1 MTMIIPKRKKVG
13 DLMPTAYTGSG
24 LFSAL
29 NCPIWQYDFDPK
41 QLDIFFISNYG
52 EKWASPYLDHISGG
66 EILTAEKIS
75 EIANTIYSIYKSQW
89 EHLYKAYKAEYNPIH
104 NTDATEIETI
114 SKVGNE
120 TAQQSGS
127 SESSE
132 SSSSSSETSGGGTFD
147 NKRAGFNS
155 SQNVNDTSGSN
166 TNTAESDVSNSSS
179 AEIESSASNVV
190 NNTEDTERRHHKF
203 GNIGVM
209 TSAQLIGGEIEL
221 WRWNFIKGVM
231 QDISDTIALSIY

>member
-1 MTMIIPKRKKVG
+1 MIMPKRKKVG
-13 DLMPTAYTGSG
+13 DLMPTAYTGAG

-29 NCPIWQYDFDPK
+29 SCPIWQYDFDPK

-52 EKWASPYLDHISGG
+52 EKWASPYLR
-66 EILTAEKIS
+66 
-75 EIANTIYSIYKSQW
+75 SQW

-104 NTDATEIETI
+104 NTDATEIEKI

-132 SSSSSSETSGGGTFD
+132 SSNSSSETSGGGTFD

-166 TNTAESDVSNSSS
+166 TNNADSDVSNSSS
-179 AEIESSASNVV
+179 AEISSEASNVV
-190 NNTEDTERRHHKF
+190 NNTEDTERTHRKF

-221 WRWNFIKGVM
+221 WRWNFIRGVM